1 MTLREELERLEHEQ
15 LDKRAAFADESRGR
29 LHPEEPRIDDVR
41 TVFQRDTDKIVHSKA
56 FRRLMHKTQVFLNP
70 EGDHYRTRMTHTIEV
85 SRIGRTIAK
94 ALNLNEDL
102 AEAIAMGHDLG
113 HTPFGHAGEVAL
125 TQATGQ
131 PFRHNEQS
139 LRVVDI
145 LENGGEGL
153 NLTYEVRMGILGH
166 TGNRI
171 PETLEG
177 RIVRWA
183 DRFAYVNHDIDD
195 AIRAGILH
203 TTDIPKF
210 VLKVLGSTHS
220 KRINTLVCDTI
231 TVSRE
236 AGDICLS
243 PQVERALSDLREFMF
258 ENVYRNPIAKGQ
270 EQKAKGMLQRMYEY
284 YYNHPEALPQDFQP
298 QLSLDGM
305 ERTVCD
311 YIAGMTDNY
320 AVDKYT
326 ELFIPSG
333 WQVRGDNTPRH
344 CEEHSDV
351 AIRYFL
357 ENDLKVRW
365 QRPWHS
371 PLVLL
376 MN

>member
-1 MTLREELERLEHEQ
+1 MTLRAELERLEHEH
-15 LDKRAAFADESRGR
+15 LDKRAAFADESQGR
-29 LHPEEPRIDDVR
+29 LRPEEPRTEDVR
-41 TVFQRDTDKIVHSKA
+41 TVFQRDVDKIVHSKA

-85 SRIGRTIAK
+85 SRIARTIAK

-125 TQATGQ
+125 TEAMGQ

-166 TGNRI
+166 TGQRI

-183 DRFAYVNHDIDD
+183 DRYAYVNHDIDD
-195 AIRAGILH
+195 AIRAGILENI
-203 TTDIPKF
+203 DIPKSISRI
-210 VLKVLGSTHS
+210 LGSSHS
-220 KRINTLVCDTI
+220 QRINTLVCDTI
-231 TVSRE
+231 TTSRE

-243 PQVERALSDLREFMF
+243 PQVEKALNDLREFMF
-258 ENVYRNPIAKGQ
+258 QNVYRNPIAKGQ
-270 EQKAKGMLQRMYEY
+270 EVKARGMLKRMYEY
-284 YYNHPEALPQDFQP
+284 YYKNPEALPQDFQP
-298 QLSLDGM
+298 QLSFDGM

-333 WQVRGDNTPRH
+333 WQVRG
-344 CEEHSDV
+344 
-351 AIRYFL
+351 
-357 ENDLKVRW
+357 
-365 QRPWHS
+365 
-371 PLVLL
+371 
-376 MN
+376 